1 MSCMTEA
8 NTSALITVEL
18 LYLAPDQRWQKT
30 VQVAQGATVA
40 DVLATV
46 AWQQE
51 CPQLEGLPYGV
62 FGELVTSSQVLQDG
76 DRVEFYRE
84 LSFDPTDSRRRR
96 AEHKARSLAE
106 KQGKKSLSAAASMLL
121 HSSRKN

>member
-1 MSCMTEA
+1 MTDTHA
-8 NTSALITVEL
+8 AMMITVEL
-18 LYLAPDQRWQKT
+18 LYLAPERQWKKI
-30 VQVAQGATVA
+30 VQVAEGSTVE
-40 DVLATV
+40 DVLANV
-46 AWQQE
+46 AWQEE
-51 CPQLEGLPYGV
+51 CPELQGLPYGI
-62 FGELVTSSQVLQDG
+62 FGELVSGTQVMQDG
-76 DRVEFYRE
+76 DRLEFYRE

>member
-1 MSCMTEA
+1 MTDTHVA
-8 NTSALITVEL
+8 TTMITVEL
-18 LYLAPDQRWQKT
+18 LYLAPERQWKKII
-30 VQVAQGATVA
+30 QVAPGATV
-40 DVLATV
+40 DEVLAQLP
-46 AWQQE
+46 WQDE
-51 CPQLEGLPYGV
+51 CPELQGLPYGI
-62 FGELVTSSQVLQDG
+62 FGELVSGTQVLQDG
-76 DRVEFYRE
+76 DRLEFYRE

>member
-1 MSCMTEA
+1 MTNA
-8 NTSALITVEL
+8 HTSALMTVEL
-18 LYLAPDQRWQKT
+18 LYLEPEHRWQKT

-40 DVLATV
+40 DVLASLP
-46 AWQQE
+46 WQQE
-51 CPQLEGLPYGV
+51 CPQLDGLPYGI

-121 HSSRKN
+121 HASKKN